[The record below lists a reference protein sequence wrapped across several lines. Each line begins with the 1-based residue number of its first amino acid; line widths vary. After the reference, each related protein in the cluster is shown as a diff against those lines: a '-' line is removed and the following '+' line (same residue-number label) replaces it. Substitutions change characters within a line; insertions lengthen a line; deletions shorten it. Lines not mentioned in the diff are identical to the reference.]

1 MVSHGDLGLP
11 DGLASKFTE
20 WLRRH
25 DLHGRKPGF
34 DVGTFDSMGSA
45 LARDLQGVVGP
56 STKVRY
62 HAIAPFSFLGRINS
76 LFRHRARE

>member
-1 MVSHGDLGLP
+1 MVGHVELGLP

-34 DVGTFDSMGSA
+34 DLATFDSIGFA
-45 LARDLQGVVGP
+45 LAKDLQGIVGP
-56 STKVRY
+56 STRVRY
-62 HAIAPFSFLGRINS
+62 RTMTSPSFLGRIS
-76 LFRHRARE
+76 SIFSHKP